1 MLAPWKKSY
10 DQPRQRITKQ
20 RCYFSNKGPLVK
32 ATVYPLVM
40 YGCESWTIKE
50 AEHLRIHAFELPKNW
65 CFWTVVL
72 EKTLKSPLDCKEIK
86 PVNPK
91 ASQSWI
97 FTGRTNAEVEAPIFW
112 PPEAKDWL
120 TGKDRDAGKDWG
132 QEKGMTENE
141 MVGWHHQL
149 DGHEFEQTS
158 GVGDGRGSLACCSPW
173 GCIESDTT
181 EQLNWTKS

>member
-1 MLAPWKKSY
+1 MLLFQQRSSSQSYSLSISHVWMWELDHKKSWVL
-10 DQPRQRITKQ
+10 KS
-20 RCYFSNKGPLVK
+20 C
-32 ATVYPLVM
+32 
-40 YGCESWTIKE
+40 
-50 AEHLRIHAFELPKNW
+50 
-65 CFWTVVL
+65 CFWPVVL